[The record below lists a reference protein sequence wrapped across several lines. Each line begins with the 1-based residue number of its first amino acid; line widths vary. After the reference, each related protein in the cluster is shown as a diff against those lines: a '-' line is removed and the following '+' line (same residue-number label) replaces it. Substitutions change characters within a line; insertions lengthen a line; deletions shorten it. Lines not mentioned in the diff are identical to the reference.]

1 MKPNLSEIPS
11 NPGIYKFFSNNK
23 IIYIGKAKNLKRRV
37 SSYFRESIKDQK
49 TQKIKV
55 LTDRIE
61 TFSTPT
67 EAEALLLEQSLIK
80 ENLPRFNIL
89 LRDDKTYP
97 YIYFS
102 INHKF
107 PGISLRRSKNA
118 VSKNYFGPFISSYGV
133 RSSIKELQ
141 KIYKIRNCTDSTF
154 KNRSR
159 PCIEYQMNRCSAPC
173 VNLITDVEY
182 ASNILS
188 AQKYISSSGKQA
200 KSLMLTQMKKFANQQ
215 DFESANIIK
224 KQISS
229 LESLKQE
236 QSFYP
241 KIDSVDFFSC
251 IFKHGKTGAS
261 IFSIRDGKIRGTKT
275 YYFNSNFS
283 SELDDLFQSLI
294 FSYYQ
299 NLFSLPEKILVTQP
313 LKDLNVIKE
322 AIKLKFQK
330 DIVISNRIPKAARKL
345 TQLSILNASQ
355 SIENKI
361 KQSDKYHHAIADLI
375 SKFKI
380 NKEIIDIEG
389 YDVSHYS
396 GSGAVASC
404 VRFSNIGPVKEA
416 YKLFNIPNEL
426 AGNDIGSL
434 EHVLVRRVRSKNLN
448 PLPDIILIDGGQAQ
462 LNIALSVF
470 QTLEEKPPFI
480 LSIVKGAQR
489 VRATETILFVDGI
502 LEMSK
507 DSPGFILLQK
517 IRDESHRFAIS
528 ASRKKKLKT
537 IKFSKLESIPGVGNV
552 IRKRL
557 FKKFKTLLALR
568 EAKLEEITEVQGVSR
583 TLAKN
588 IFEQTKKI

>member
-67 EAEALLLEQSLIK
+67 EAEALILEQSLIK

-173 VNLITDVEY
+173 VNLISDVEY

-188 AQKYISSSGKQA
+188 AQRYISSSGKQA
-200 KSLMLTQMKKFANQQ
+200 KSLMLSQMKKFANQQ

-283 SELDDLFQSLI
+283 S
-294 FSYYQ
+294 
-299 NLFSLPEKILVTQP
+299 
-313 LKDLNVIKE
+313 
-322 AIKLKFQK
+322 
-330 DIVISNRIPKAARKL
+330 
-345 TQLSILNASQ
+345 
-355 SIENKI
+355 
-361 KQSDKYHHAIADLI
+361 
-375 SKFKI
+375 
-380 NKEIIDIEG
+380 
-389 YDVSHYS
+389 
-396 GSGAVASC
+396 
-404 VRFSNIGPVKEA
+404 
-416 YKLFNIPNEL
+416 
-426 AGNDIGSL
+426 
-434 EHVLVRRVRSKNLN
+434 
-448 PLPDIILIDGGQAQ
+448 
-462 LNIALSVF
+462 
-470 QTLEEKPPFI
+470 
-480 LSIVKGAQR
+480 
-489 VRATETILFVDGI
+489 AT
-502 LEMSK
+502 
-507 DSPGFILLQK
+507 
-517 IRDESHRFAIS
+517 
-528 ASRKKKLKT
+528 
-537 IKFSKLESIPGVGNV
+537 
-552 IRKRL
+552 
-557 FKKFKTLLALR
+557 
-568 EAKLEEITEVQGVSR
+568 
-583 TLAKN
+583 
-588 IFEQTKKI
+588 